1 MPIKSNT
8 VLWVLARWK
17 PYWSTFCIPCKV
29 GSWTG
34 PQRYR
39 HSVKG
44 ASPWSASPTGAAVQR
59 RQRTIG
65 ASGSVKQFL
74 TNIFVT
80 LTQSARRARI
90 TDSSCKKVL
99 SIRMISLLF
108 VVLLRSIS
116 AMQSTLQAQITVL
129 AVVIKH
135 CNQNFKR
142 YWAAIQR

>member
-1 MPIKSNT
+1 M
-8 VLWVLARWK
+8 
-17 PYWSTFCIPCKV
+17 
-29 GSWTG
+29 
-34 PQRYR
+34 
-39 HSVKG
+39 
-44 ASPWSASPTGAAVQR
+44 QR
-59 RQRTIG
+59 RQHTIG
-65 ASGSVKQFL
+65 ASGSLKQFL

-80 LTQSARRARI
+80 LAQSAQRARI

-99 SIRMISLLF
+99 SIRMIGLLF